1 MVRSALLLALSLPL
15 AACDEP
21 PPAEATPP
29 PQVAPAPEPTPT
41 EEEPPDEPD
50 TLVAPSYSEAELDAM
65 EPPALE
71 AACFQGST
79 AACDRLGH

>member
-1 MVRSALLLALSLPL
+1 MVRSALFLALSLPL

-21 PPAEATPP
+21 PPAEPTPP
-29 PQVAPAPEPTPT
+29 PQVAPAPEPAPA
-41 EEEPPDEPD
+41 EEPPDEPD